1 MTTSAPSATAAS
13 SHDSMFFGG
22 CFTDEQLDA
31 ARIRLDSY
39 DLPATPAPKTVL
51 GKIEAA
57 VKRAFFID
65 DAYVPYA
72 VRQAIINPTV
82 ELSAADSTDH
92 TRQWPFPNDTT
103 KQQDDIVDAVIK
115 AAPAFAPAS
124 TSVVTDVVIKSV
136 VKNTGAAEAI
146 ATTNDKNVT
155 TGQTAASD
163 EVNYFAGVFAN
174 ATRQLKFNAK
184 WIDAEGTL
192 GNVLDSKTGIRVVL
206 ASGKNNLGE
215 NLLPGEIATS
225 VASDGRRLVALA
237 TRTGVVAMFDRFPGE
252 PGVFV
257 GVAGPELLASGLI
270 KVSRNM
276 QVEDMFCIFGDT
288 VIENIGQRIE
298 SVMKATDK

>member
-1 MTTSAPSATAAS
+1 MTTSAPSTTTAS

-31 ARIRLDSY
+31 ARTRLDSY
-39 DLPATPAPKTVL
+39 ELPVTPAPETVL

-57 VKRAFFID
+57 MIRAFFID

-72 VRQAIINPTV
+72 VRQALINPTV
-82 ELSAADSTDH
+82 ELSAADSAAGTC
-92 TRQWPFPNDTT
+92 QWPFPNDTAG
-103 KQQDDIVDAVIK
+103 QHIDVIDAVIK
-115 AAPAFAPAS
+115 PVAK
-124 TSVVTDVVIKSV
+124 T
-136 VKNTGAAEAI
+136 TGAAEAI
-146 ATTNDKNVT
+146 AATNDKNVT
-155 TGQTAASD
+155 TGQTEVSI

-225 VASDGRRLVALA
+225 VAPDGRRLVALA

-257 GVAGPELLASGLI
+257 GVAGPELLDSGLI

-276 QVEDMFCIFGDT
+276 QFEDMFNIFGDT
-288 VIENIGQRIE
+288 VMENIGQRIE
-298 SVMKATDK
+298 SVMKATGK